1 MSKKIKISIKDI
13 NNYEFYIQENA
24 QAGDYIDLKDFL
36 NLNTSAIT
44 EIISTIKSNF
54 SDAEKESLKNKYYE
68 EFKEQYSNSVL
79 NSKEYLNLKEQ
90 KIKELNELQN
100 NLRQEY
106 ELKKEKDIV
115 EVIKKEQQRFNEL
128 LESKTESIEVKT
140 KESFFELERK
150 LNKEKDE
157 LNQIINKLKQEKEYL
172 NQIKSKEI
180 DNEKLILESKFN
192 EEKQRHQKEKDEL
205 NQIINKLKQEKEYLN
220 QIKSKEIDNEK
231 LILESKFNEEL
242 NKKEN
247 EIKEKQLTIQ
257 NLNEK
262 IDLKNQESQKLSKDL
277 EETKNQLEITNKSRR
292 FNSTKEVGEVYED
305 HLMNLLNEAFSLDEL
320 VVFHKANQII
330 ENNKPDFE
338 IVFYK
343 KNIHNKKEPIGSII
357 IEAKNKST
365 ETGTKKNEDF
375 ISKLNK
381 DKINYKA
388 DYAILST
395 ELNPQEEIF
404 IKRVPNFDD
413 IYIVRWENLINLI
426 RLLREVLLKKS
437 ELIISQIEFNNKE
450 YILNEFNKFVQDNI
464 EKNIN
469 IVNAKIDSI
478 SNTALSIEQE
488 AKKIY
493 DLIDEIKRNS
503 FKKLNN
509 TFEKFKNSQFIKQI
523 DKLERNELESY
534 KDKEETEVQVIIDEE

>member
-36 NLNTSAIT
+36 NLNTSSIT

-54 SDAEKESLKNKYYE
+54 SDAEKETLKNKYYE

-330 ENNKPDFE
+330 GNNKPDFE
-338 IVFYK
+338 IIFYK

-450 YILNEFNKFVQDNI
+450 YILNEFNKFVKDNI

>member
-54 SDAEKESLKNKYYE
+54 SNAEKEALKNKYYE

-192 EEKQRHQKEKDEL
+192 EE
-205 NQIINKLKQEKEYLN
+205 
-220 QIKSKEIDNEK
+220 
-231 LILESKFNEEL
+231 L

-330 ENNKPDFE
+330 GNNKPDFE
-338 IVFYK
+338 IIFYK

-478 SNTALSIEQE
+478 SNTALSIEHE

>member
-44 EIISTIKSNF
+44 EIITTIKSNF
-54 SDAEKESLKNKYYE
+54 SDAEKETLKNKYYE

-330 ENNKPDFE
+330 GNNKPDFE
-338 IVFYK
+338 IIFYK

-450 YILNEFNKFVQDNI
+450 YILNEFNKFVKDNI

>member
-1 MSKKIKISIKDI
+1 M
-13 NNYEFYIQENA
+13 
-24 QAGDYIDLKDFL
+24 
-36 NLNTSAIT
+36 
-44 EIISTIKSNF
+44 
-54 SDAEKESLKNKYYE
+54 
-68 EFKEQYSNSVL
+68 
-79 NSKEYLNLKEQ
+79 
-90 KIKELNELQN
+90 
-100 NLRQEY
+100 
-106 ELKKEKDIV
+106 
-115 EVIKKEQQRFNEL
+115 
-128 LESKTESIEVKT
+128 
-140 KESFFELERK
+140 
-150 LNKEKDE
+150 
-157 LNQIINKLKQEKEYL
+157 
-172 NQIKSKEI
+172 
-180 DNEKLILESKFN
+180 
-192 EEKQRHQKEKDEL
+192 
-205 NQIINKLKQEKEYLN
+205 
-220 QIKSKEIDNEK
+220 
-231 LILESKFNEEL
+231 
-242 NKKEN
+242 
-247 EIKEKQLTIQ
+247 
-257 NLNEK
+257 
-262 IDLKNQESQKLSKDL
+262 
-277 EETKNQLEITNKSRR
+277 
-292 FNSTKEVGEVYED
+292 
-305 HLMNLLNEAFSLDEL
+305 
-320 VVFHKANQII
+320 
-330 ENNKPDFE
+330 
-338 IVFYK
+338 FYK

>member
-36 NLNTSAIT
+36 NLNTSAIA
-44 EIISTIKSNF
+44 EIITTIKSNF
-54 SDAEKESLKNKYYE
+54 SDAEKETLKNKYYE

-330 ENNKPDFE
+330 GNNKPDFE
-338 IVFYK
+338 IIFYK

-509 TFEKFKNSQFIKQI
+509 TIEKFKNSQFIKQI

>member
-44 EIISTIKSNF
+44 EIITTIKSNF
-54 SDAEKESLKNKYYE
+54 SDAEKETLKNKYYK
-68 EFKEQYSNSVL
+68 EFKEQYSNNVL

-277 EETKNQLEITNKSRR
+277 EETKNQLEITNKTRR

-330 ENNKPDFE
+330 GNNKPDFE
-338 IVFYK
+338 IIFYK

-523 DKLERNELESY
+523 DKSERNELESY